1 MQYMKDHHRNNYYES
16 GMAGEEA
23 AASYLISEGYEILA
37 RNYRYQKAEID
48 ILALCENSLAVV
60 EVKTRTIRFYECLSE
75 CISKPKIRRIV
86 MAADHFIRERR
97 LEVEVRFDIIQLE
110 GKTGAYRITHIKDAF
125 YYF

>member
-1 MQYMKDHHRNNYYES
+1 MKDPHQNNHYKR

-23 AASYLISEGYEILA
+23 AVSYLITGGYEIIA
-37 RNYRYQKAEID
+37 RNYRYRRAEID
-48 ILALCENSLAVV
+48 ILALGDNTLVVV
-60 EVKTRTIRFYECLSE
+60 EVKTRSAFFYERLSE
-75 CISKPKIRRIV
+75 CISRAKIRRLV

-97 LEVEVRFDIIQLE
+97 LEVEVRFDIVQVE